1 MTERESLPDGAI
13 PRAPGGFLLSDLNQ
27 TVEAEEGDD
36 VTLQGRLDPPVD
48 LSDYTF
54 DVARL
59 DLGIYG
65 DVYSYRRG
73 KDHLDDQ
80 MDRYRDRTT
89 LNHEDLIRGIVAL
102 KISSVTLSD
111 SGSYKVYV
119 PDLTVS
125 FIVNITVVPKGQVS
139 ETKRNDPT
147 TTRPPATSPEG
158 ENEKAARAP
167 IVLIVVL
174 ILVAVICV
182 IIFLVKGGI
191 NREHRLTC
199 PQTIAAAEGDDVIIR
214 CGLDPPVDLSDYTLD
229 VARLDLGDDD
239 GDVHCY

>member
-1 MTERESLPDGAI
+1 MMKVDLFLLASIFLCA
-13 PRAPGGFLLSDLNQ
+13 APASEAGGFLLSDLNQ
-27 TVEAEEGDD
+27 TVEAEEGHD

-48 LSDYTF
+48 LSSYTF

-73 KDHLDDQ
+73 EDHLDDQ

-111 SGSYKVYV
+111 SGPYKVYV
-119 PDLTVS
+119 PDLRAS
-125 FIVNITVVPKGQVS
+125 FIVNITVAPKGQVS

-147 TTRPPATSPEG
+147 TTRPPATSPGSAKE
-158 ENEKAARAP
+158 ESDWKTVVP
-167 IVLIVVL
+167 IVCGVAAAVVGVL
-174 ILVAVICV
+174 L
-182 IIFLVKGGI
+182 LVKRGVSWI
-191 NREHRLTC
+191 CKKTKEANNLTMNYLRT
-199 PQTIAAAEGDDVIIR
+199 PTIEEDG
-214 CGLDPPVDLSDYTLD
+214 DPPSAAGHGLRESV
-229 VARLDLGDDD
+229 V
-239 GDVHCY
+239 